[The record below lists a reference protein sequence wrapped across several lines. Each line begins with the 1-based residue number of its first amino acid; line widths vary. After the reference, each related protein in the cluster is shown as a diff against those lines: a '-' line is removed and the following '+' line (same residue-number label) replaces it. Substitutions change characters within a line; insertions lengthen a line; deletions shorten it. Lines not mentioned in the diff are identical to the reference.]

1 MRWTTALNFRKK
13 GRRTVKLPKEK
24 SNSRHF
30 TAKDMSS
37 SKFRMMGQESMRKKS
52 KTLRGPNSCLM
63 TKRNFR
69 KKKHFNCS
77 FSRAF
82 RPVRAFP
89 TFQEEELGWMRSVRT
104 SNPSGGRFSSRVN
117 WVKARPFRLNCR
129 SPWRSSKGC
138 WFR

>member
-1 MRWTTALNFRKK
+1 
-13 GRRTVKLPKEK
+13 
-24 SNSRHF
+24 
-30 TAKDMSS
+30 MSS

-63 TKRNFR
+63 MKWNFR
-69 KKKHFNCS
+69 KKKHFNC
-77 FSRAF
+77 FSCRAF
-82 RPVRAFP
+82 RPVKAFP

-104 SNPSGGRFSSRVN
+104 SNPSVGRFSSRVN

-138 WFR
+138 WFRLKTRSSPFPYCLFWKPSNPSDISTRPFKNKGR